1 MVDMNLVDTDMVHR
15 DMVDRDMVDR
25 DMVDT
30 EVNFLQGWPFFR
42 GSCSI
47 WVSHSG
53 TLYSSSSSSSLLYM
67 GDMVDMV
74 NMDMVDMVNM
84 DMVDIVDTYLQKG

>member
-1 MVDMNLVDTDMVHR
+1 
-15 DMVDRDMVDR
+15 
-25 DMVDT
+25 
-30 EVNFLQGWPFFR
+30 
-42 GSCSI
+42 
-47 WVSHSG
+47 
-53 TLYSSSSSSSLLYM
+53 M